1 MRKEAIRDVHRE
13 THQIPE
19 EVASLEFQTQGNY
32 LLNMKEKLKKISQ
45 AKTERR
51 YQEVCPM
58 GDVKIFFYLKGRD
71 L

>member
-1 MRKEAIRDVHRE
+1 
-13 THQIPE
+13 
-19 EVASLEFQTQGNY
+19 
-32 LLNMKEKLKKISQ
+32 MKEKLKKISQ